1 MKRITL
7 IMILALISTASLLAQ
22 KTMSITSTT
31 FTVNGNCGMCK
42 GNIEKAAKKAGATT
56 ASWSEATHVLAVKY
70 NSKKTNTKKLQDA
83 IAKAGYDNIGATAPQ
98 SAYDKLHS
106 CCKYDRA
113 TETKTD
119 EKAVDEKGGTTA
131 LKACCKA
138 KLEKGE
144 TACCMPETANLHD
157 CCKKSIA
164 AGKPACCKN

>member
-1 MKRITL
+1 MKKITL
-7 IMILALISTASLLAQ
+7 LMALALMSTASVLAQ
-22 KTMSITSTT
+22 KTMSVTSTT

-42 GNIEKAAKKAGATT
+42 ENIEKAAKKAGATT

-70 NSKKTNTKKLQDA
+70 NSKKTTTKKIQDA
-83 IAKAGYDNIGATAPQ
+83 IAKAGYDNVGSIAPQ
-98 SAYDKLHS
+98 SAYDKLHG

-113 TETKTD
+113 LEKVTE
-119 EKAVDEKGGTTA
+119 EKAVDEKEVTTA

-144 TACCMPETANLHD
+144 TACCMPETATLHD

-164 AGKPACCKN
+164 AGKSACCKN

>member
-1 MKRITL
+1 MKKKLLMTMIIVL
-7 IMILALISTASLLAQ
+7 SVIMAIAQ
-22 KTMSITSTT
+22 KTITKTSTS

-42 GNIEKAAKKAGATT
+42 TNIEKAAKKAGALT
-56 ASWSEATHVLAVKY
+56 ASWDETTHVLALKY
-70 NSKKTNTKKLQDA
+70 NPNKTTTKKIQDA
-83 IAKAGYDNIGATAPQ
+83 IAKAGYDNVGATAPQ
-98 SAYDKLHS
+98 SAYDKLHG

-113 TETKTD
+113 TETKV
-119 EKAVDEKGGTTA
+119 EEKGIEDKGVIA
-131 LKACCKA
+131 IKACCKA